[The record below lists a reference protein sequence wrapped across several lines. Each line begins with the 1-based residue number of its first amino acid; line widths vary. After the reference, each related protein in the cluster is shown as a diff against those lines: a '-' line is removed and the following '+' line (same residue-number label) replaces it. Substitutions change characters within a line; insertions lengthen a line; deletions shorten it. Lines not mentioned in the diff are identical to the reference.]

1 LHAQC
6 VEKGSCMRPK
16 FNFSSPQRRG
26 PSDPWFRVGQVEV
39 TTTVFVVALGVL
51 SMFVFAASRAFFEPL
66 YLITERV
73 RSGQLW
79 RLITWPI
86 ANDPNFS
93 AVITLAVF
101 WYFGRSLEQM
111 FGRLRFTYF
120 LLAIAIIPA
129 VVLALLSFVSPSLRV
144 QAIGLSLIELGVF
157 VAYVAEQP
165 NARFF
170 FGIKA
175 WVIAVVIVGI
185 EVLQLISY
193 RDAGALLLLLFI
205 LAMSLLLT
213 RAYGFAA
220 DQAWIPK
227 LALPT
232 KTKSKTFKPVKG
244 SPVVRGPWGESG
256 LPVNDMASQAEM
268 DRLLDKIAASGMDSL
283 TVEEK
288 RRLKAHS
295 KRLRGDG

>member
-1 LHAQC
+1 
-6 VEKGSCMRPK
+6 MRPK

-51 SMFVFAASRAFFEPL
+51 SMFVYAVSSALFEPL
-66 YLITERV
+66 YLNTERV
-73 RSGQLW
+73 RSGHLW
-79 RLITWPI
+79 RLVTWPI
-86 ANDPNFS
+86 ANAPSFS
-93 AVITLAVF
+93 AAITLAVF

-120 LLAIAIIPA
+120 LLAIAVVPA
-129 VVLALLSFVSPSLRV
+129 VILALLSFASPTLRV
-144 QAIGLSLIELGVF
+144 AAIGLRLIELGVF

-185 EVLQLISY
+185 EVLQLISQP
-193 RDAGALLLLLFI
+193 RQWGALLLLLFI
-205 LAMSLLLT
+205 LATSLLLT

-232 KTKSKTFKPVKG
+232 KMKTKKFKPVKG
-244 SPVVRGPWGESG
+244 SPVVRGPWGEAG
-256 LPVNDMASQAEM
+256 LPPVNDMASQAEM

-283 TVEEK
+283 TAEEK

-295 KRLRGDG
+295 KRLRGDS

>member
-1 LHAQC
+1 
-6 VEKGSCMRPK
+6 MRPK

-39 TTTVFVVALGVL
+39 TTTVFVTALGAL
-51 SMFVFAASRAFFEPL
+51 SMFVYAVSPALLDPLVLFTKLVRAGE
-66 YLITERV
+66 IWRV
-73 RSGQLW
+73 IS
-79 RLITWPI
+79 WPI
-86 ANDPNFS
+86 ANAPS
-93 AVITLAVF
+93 LSSVITLAVF
-101 WYFGRSLEQM
+101 WYFGRSLEEL
-111 FGRLRFTYF
+111 FGRVRFTRF
-120 LLAIAIIPA
+120 LIAIAVIPA
-129 VVLALLSFVSPSLRV
+129 VLLVILSFVSTSLEV
-144 QAIGLSLIELGVF
+144 FAVGLRLVELGVF
-157 VAYVAEQP
+157 VSFVAERP
-165 NARFF
+165 NTPFF

-175 WVIAVVIVGI
+175 WVIAAVFVGI
-185 EVLQLISY
+185 DVLQLLGQRGWGS
-193 RDAGALLLLLFI
+193 LLLLFFI
-205 LAMSLLLT
+205 LATSLLLT

-232 KTKSKTFKPVKG
+232 KTKAKKFKLVKG

-283 TVEEK
+283 TAEEK

-295 KRLRGDG
+295 KRLRGDS

>member
-1 LHAQC
+1 
-6 VEKGSCMRPK
+6 MRPK

-51 SMFVFAASRAFFEPL
+51 SMFVYAASSALFEPL
-66 YLITERV
+66 FLTTERV

-79 RLITWPI
+79 RLVTWPI
-86 ANDPNFS
+86 ANAPTFS

-111 FGRLRFTYF
+111 FGRVRFTYF
-120 LLAIAIIPA
+120 LLAIAVVPA
-129 VVLALLSFVSPSLRV
+129 VILALLSFASPSLRV
-144 QAIGLSLIELGVF
+144 EAIGLSLIELGVF

-185 EVLQLISY
+185 EVLQLISQP
-193 RDAGALLLLLFI
+193 RQWGSLLLLLFI
-205 LAMSLLLT
+205 LATSLLLT

-232 KTKSKTFKPVKG
+232 NTRSKTRKFKPVKG

-283 TVEEK
+283 TAEEK

>member
-1 LHAQC
+1 
-6 VEKGSCMRPK
+6 MRPK

-39 TTTVFVVALGVL
+39 TTTVFVTALGVL
-51 SMFVFAASRAFFEPL
+51 SMFVYAARLFEPL
-66 YLITERV
+66 YLSTERV

-79 RLITWPI
+79 RLVTWPI
-86 ANDPNFS
+86 ANSPSIS
-93 AVITLAVF
+93 AAITLAVF

-111 FGRLRFTYF
+111 FGRIRFTYF
-120 LLAIAIIPA
+120 LLAIAVIPA
-129 VVLALLSFVSPSLRV
+129 AILAVLSFASPSLRV
-144 QAIGLSLIELGVF
+144 AAVGLSLIELGVF

-185 EVLQLISY
+185 QVLQLIGN
-193 RDAGALLLLLFI
+193 RDSGALLLLLFI

-213 RAYGFAA
+213 RAFGFAA

-232 KTKSKTFKPVKG
+232 KTKSKTRKFKPVKG

-256 LPVNDMASQAEM
+256 LPPVNDMASQAEM

-283 TVEEK
+283 TAEEK

-295 KRLRGDG
+295 KRLRGDS

>member
-1 LHAQC
+1 
-6 VEKGSCMRPK
+6 MRPK

-51 SMFVFAASRAFFEPL
+51 SMFMYAASSALFEPL
-66 YLITERV
+66 YLYTERV

-79 RLITWPI
+79 RLVTWPI
-86 ANDPNFS
+86 ANAPSLS

-101 WYFGRSLEQM
+101 WYFGHSLEQM
-111 FGRLRFTYF
+111 FGRIRFTYF
-120 LLAIAIIPA
+120 LLAISVVPA
-129 VVLALLSFVSPSLRV
+129 VILALLSFVSPSLRV
-144 QAIGLSLIELGVF
+144 AAVGLRLIELSVF

-175 WVIAVVIVGI
+175 WVIAVVFVGI
-185 EVLQLISY
+185 DVLQLISN
-193 RDAGALLLLLFI
+193 RDTGALLLLLFI

-227 LALPT
+227 LALPN
-232 KTKSKTFKPVKG
+232 KAQSKTRKFKPVKG

-256 LPVNDMASQAEM
+256 MPPVNDMASQAEM

-283 TVEEK
+283 TAEEK

-295 KRLRGDG
+295 KRLRGDS

>member
-1 LHAQC
+1 
-6 VEKGSCMRPK
+6 MRPK

-39 TTTVFVVALGVL
+39 TTTVFVTALGVL
-51 SMFVFAASRAFFEPL
+51 SMFVYAASPALFEPL
-66 YLITERV
+66 KLITERV
-73 RSGQLW
+73 RNLQLW
-79 RLITWPI
+79 RLATWPI
-86 ANDPNFS
+86 ANAPSFS

-111 FGRLRFTYF
+111 FGRIRFTYF
-120 LLAIAIIPA
+120 LVAITVVPAAI
-129 VVLALLSFVSPSLRV
+129 LALLSFASPSLRV
-144 QAIGLSLIELGVF
+144 EAIGLSLIELGVF

-193 RDAGALLLLLFI
+193 RNAGALLLLLFI

-232 KTKSKTFKPVKG
+232 KVQSKTRKFKPVKG

-283 TVEEK
+283 TAEEK

-295 KRLRGDG
+295 KRLRGDS

>member
-1 LHAQC
+1 
-6 VEKGSCMRPK
+6 MRPK

-39 TTTVFVVALGVL
+39 TTTVFVAALGVL
-51 SMFVFAASRAFFEPL
+51 SMFVYAASPTLFEPL
-66 YLITERV
+66 YLTTERV

-86 ANDPNFS
+86 ANAPSLS

-120 LLAIAIIPA
+120 LLAIAVVPA
-129 VVLALLSFVSPSLRV
+129 AILALLSFASPSLRV
-144 QAIGLSLIELGVF
+144 AAVGLRLIELGVF

-185 EVLQLISY
+185 DLLQLIGN
-193 RDAGALLLLLFI
+193 RDSGALLLLLFI

-213 RAYGFAA
+213 RAFGFAA
-220 DQAWIPK
+220 DQVWIPK

-232 KTKSKTFKPVKG
+232 KTKSKTRKFKPVKG

-256 LPVNDMASQAEM
+256 LPPVNDMASQAEM

-283 TVEEK
+283 TAEEK

-295 KRLRGDG
+295 KRLRGDS

>member
-1 LHAQC
+1 
-6 VEKGSCMRPK
+6 MRPK

-39 TTTVFVVALGVL
+39 TTTVFVTALGVL
-51 SMFVFAASRAFFEPL
+51 SMFVYAASPTLFEPL
-66 YLITERV
+66 YLDTERV

-79 RLITWPI
+79 RLVTWPI
-86 ANDPNFS
+86 ANAPSLS

-101 WYFGRSLEQM
+101 WYFGRSLEEL
-111 FGRLRFTYF
+111 FGRVRFTRF
-120 LLAIAIIPA
+120 LIAIAVVPA
-129 VVLALLSFVSPSLRV
+129 VILALLSFVSPSLRV
-144 QAIGLSLIELGVF
+144 AALGLWLIELGVF

-175 WVIAVVIVGI
+175 WVIAIVFVGI
-185 EVLQLISY
+185 DVLQLISN
-193 RDAGALLLLLFI
+193 RDTGALLLLLFI

-213 RAYGFAA
+213 RAYGYAA

-232 KTKSKTFKPVKG
+232 KAQSKTRKFKPVKG

-256 LPVNDMASQAEM
+256 VPVNDMASQAEM

-283 TVEEK
+283 TAEEK

-295 KRLRGDG
+295 KRLRGDS

>member
-1 LHAQC
+1 
-6 VEKGSCMRPK
+6 MRPK

-26 PSDPWFRVGQVEV
+26 PSDPWFRVGQIEV
-39 TTTVFVVALGVL
+39 TTTVFVAALGVL
-51 SMFVFAASRAFFEPL
+51 SMFVYAASPTLFEPL
-66 YLITERV
+66 YLTTERV

-79 RLITWPI
+79 RLVTWPI
-86 ANDPNFS
+86 ANAPSLS

-120 LLAIAIIPA
+120 LLAIAVVPA
-129 VVLALLSFVSPSLRV
+129 AILALLSFASPSLRV
-144 QAIGLSLIELGVF
+144 AAVGLRLIELGVF

-185 EVLQLISY
+185 DLLQLIGN
-193 RDAGALLLLLFI
+193 RDSGALLLLLFI

-213 RAYGFAA
+213 RAFGFAA

-227 LALPT
+227 LALALPT
-232 KTKSKTFKPVKG
+232 KTKAKKFKPVKG

-256 LPVNDMASQAEM
+256 LPPVNDMASQAEM

-283 TVEEK
+283 TAEEK

-295 KRLRGDG
+295 KRLRGDS

>member
-1 LHAQC
+1 
-6 VEKGSCMRPK
+6 MRPK

-51 SMFVFAASRAFFEPL
+51 SMFVFAASPAFFEPL

-79 RLITWPI
+79 RLVTWPI

-120 LLAIAIIPA
+120 LLAIAVVPA
-129 VVLALLSFVSPSLRV
+129 VTLALLSFVSPSLRV
-144 QAIGLSLIELGVF
+144 QAIGLRLIELGVF

-185 EVLQLISY
+185 DLLQLIGN
-193 RDAGALLLLLFI
+193 RDSGALLLLLFI
-205 LAMSLLLT
+205 LALSLLLT
-213 RAYGFAA
+213 RAYGFAG

-232 KTKSKTFKPVKG
+232 KTTSKTRKFKPVKG

-283 TVEEK
+283 TAEEK

-295 KRLRGDG
+295 KRLRGDS

>member
-1 LHAQC
+1 
-6 VEKGSCMRPK
+6 MRPK

-39 TTTVFVVALGVL
+39 TTTVFVTALGVL
-51 SMFVFAASRAFFEPL
+51 SMFVYAASPALFEPL
-66 YLITERV
+66 YLTTERV
-73 RSGQLW
+73 RSLQLW
-79 RLITWPI
+79 RLVTWPI
-86 ANDPNFS
+86 ANAPSLS

-111 FGRLRFTYF
+111 FGRIRFTYF

-129 VVLALLSFVSPSLRV
+129 AILALLSFVSPSLRV
-144 QAIGLSLIELGVF
+144 AAVGLSLIELGVF

-185 EVLQLISY
+185 QVLQLIGN
-193 RDAGALLLLLFI
+193 RDSGALLLLLFI

-232 KTKSKTFKPVKG
+232 KTRKLKSVKG

-256 LPVNDMASQAEM
+256 VPVNDMASQAEM

-283 TVEEK
+283 TAEEK

-295 KRLRGDG
+295 KRLRGDS

>member
-1 LHAQC
+1 
-6 VEKGSCMRPK
+6 MRPK

-51 SMFVFAASRAFFEPL
+51 SMFVYAASPALFEPL
-66 YLITERV
+66 YLTTERV
-73 RSGQLW
+73 RNLQLW
-79 RLITWPI
+79 RLVTWPI
-86 ANDPNFS
+86 ANAPS
-93 AVITLAVF
+93 IPAVITLAVF

-111 FGRLRFTYF
+111 FGRVRFTYF
-120 LLAIAIIPA
+120 LLAISVIPA
-129 VVLALLSFVSPSLRV
+129 VILVLLSFLSPSLQV
-144 QAIGLSLIELGVF
+144 AALGLSLVELGVF

-175 WVIAVVIVGI
+175 WVIAVVFVGI
-185 EVLQLISY
+185 DVLQLIGN
-193 RDAGALLLLLFI
+193 RDTGALLLLIFI
-205 LAMSLLLT
+205 LATSLLLT
-213 RAYGFAA
+213 RAYGFAV

-232 KTKSKTFKPVKG
+232 GKARSNGGKLRSVKG

-256 LPVNDMASQAEM
+256 LPVVNDMASQAEM

-283 TVEEK
+283 TADEK

-295 KRLRGDG
+295 KRLRGDS

>member
-1 LHAQC
+1 
-6 VEKGSCMRPK
+6 MRPK

-26 PSDPWFRVGQVEV
+26 PSDPWFTFGQVEV
-39 TTTVFVVALGVL
+39 TTTVFVVALGAL
-51 SMFVFAASRAFFEPL
+51 SMFLFAASPALFEPL
-66 YLITERV
+66 ILTTERV
-73 RSGQLW
+73 RSLQLW
-79 RLITWPI
+79 RLVTWPI
-86 ANDPNFS
+86 ANAPS
-93 AVITLAVF
+93 IPAVITLAVF

-111 FGRLRFTYF
+111 FGRMRFTYF
-120 LLAIAIIPA
+120 LLAIAVVPA
-129 VVLALLSFVSPSLRV
+129 VILTILSFAVPSLGV
-144 QAIGLSLIELGVF
+144 AEVGLRLVELGVF

-175 WVIAVVIVGI
+175 WVIAAVFVGI
-185 EVLQLISY
+185 DVLQLIAARAS
-193 RDAGALLLLLFI
+193 GSLLLLLFI
-205 LAMSLLLT
+205 LATALLLT

-227 LALPT
+227 LAIPT
-232 KTKSKTFKPVKG
+232 KGKSKGRKLRSMKG

-256 LPVNDMASQAEM
+256 LPVNDMTSQAEM

-283 TVEEK
+283 TAEEK

-295 KRLRGDG
+295 KRLRGDS

>member
-1 LHAQC
+1 
-6 VEKGSCMRPK
+6 MRPK

-39 TTTVFVVALGVL
+39 TTTVFVTALGVL
-51 SMFVFAASRAFFEPL
+51 SMFAYTASSALFDRLVPLEPL

-73 RSGQLW
+73 RGGQLW
-79 RLITWPI
+79 RLFTWPI
-86 ANDPNFS
+86 VNAPS
-93 AVITLAVF
+93 IPAAITLAIF

-111 FGRLRFTYF
+111 FGRIRFTYF
-120 LLAIAIIPA
+120 LLAIAVVPA
-129 VVLALLSFVSPSLRV
+129 AILAILSLVAPSLRIDAV
-144 QAIGLSLIELGVF
+144 GLSLIELGVF
-157 VAYVAEQP
+157 VAFVAEQP

-175 WVIAVVIVGI
+175 WVIAAVFVGI
-185 EVLQLISY
+185 DVLQLIAAKA
-193 RDAGALLLLLFI
+193 AGALLLLLLI
-205 LAMSLLLT
+205 LATSLLLT

-232 KTKSKTFKPVKG
+232 GKTKAKGGKPKLVKG

-256 LPVNDMASQAEM
+256 LPVNDIASQVEM

-283 TVEEK
+283 TADEK

-295 KRLRGDG
+295 KRLRGDS